1 MIINYQQIGR
11 IKMKQDGFDG
21 LNKTGQRLYF
31 IRQFCED
38 DSSFAYK
45 PKGSEETHYGR
56 IIQMNLNTQEKSI
69 CFQAGP
75 ELGTGAAEKYL
86 VFRNFAPSDSN
97 FYATHIGYKSI
108 FSFGLGKYMEKEQK
122 KIDWIE
128 PDKLKATLESLQ
140 RLKNDFFLEEPAL
153 HPKYDFICN
162 EQQTDYPG
170 AEEADKS
177 DSKTFDKAIEKYFK
191 NQIYGLSEER
201 RAFALCI
208 DGKFVH
214 EIEELA
220 PFYIDVLFYHI
231 LDKQFTDS
239 KNKGFCHLCG
249 KEALLSKTVALN
261 QKFYGATNPYFF
273 DSVSAPNNK
282 NAFAMCKECYM
293 EVAVGSKHAA
303 KYFGSRFLGLDLITL
318 PEPSLAHVNEAELIQ
333 SSNMQII
340 PRLLRFGRKSVMKDN
355 WELIQ
360 RMRKHL
366 NKFSFFFWNKPSATS
381 QIFIINQ
388 MIKGISF
395 NSLVQKSENLDELAE
410 QACLERVLSENYNLS
425 FEGLR
430 FMLLPSKDSHP
441 NLKIS
446 EYQKINREIL
456 ALLSSYLYSQKIP
469 YKNLIKMYVDIHARK
484 RNNLGERSD
493 YELNL
498 SAFIMSLYIKHYI
511 AFNLISGIKT
521 EEEKN
526 MTTTLEKAELK
537 EYFANNAAMYENNYP
552 AQGLFILGTYIS
564 DIEREQKGYGSS
576 DGKTPINKTAITK
589 LNLRGIPLPKV
600 MSVMATIDD
609 LRGIWVK
616 YQDPVLDAYY
626 RECMTHLPQS
636 SLSPEEIVFHILA
649 GRSYQSYLAIMHK
662 KNQEINKQN
671 QEVQN
676 D

>member
-1 MIINYQQIGR
+1 MIINYQQIGK
-11 IKMKQDGFDG
+11 IKMKQDGFAALD
-21 LNKTGQRLYF
+21 KTGQRLYF
-31 IRQFCED
+31 IHQFCED
-38 DSSFAYK
+38 DSNFAYK

-56 IIQMNLNTQEKSI
+56 IILLNLDTQQKSI
-69 CFQAGP
+69 NFLAGP

-108 FSFGLGKYMEKEQK
+108 FSFDLGKYMEKEQK
-122 KIDWIE
+122 KIDWANPGGLNTALEILQ
-128 PDKLKATLESLQ
+128 KIKA
-140 RLKNDFFLEEPAL
+140 DFFCETPIL
-153 HPKYDFICN
+153 HPRYDLICS
-162 EQQTDYPG
+162 EQQTDFPG
-170 AEEADKS
+170 VEEDGLPEGKAFDKS
-177 DSKTFDKAIEKYFK
+177 IDKYFN

-214 EIEELA
+214 EIDELA
-220 PFYIDVLFYHI
+220 SFYIDVLFYHI
-231 LDKQFTDS
+231 LDKQFADS

-249 KEALLSKTVALN
+249 KDSVLSKIVAFN

-273 DSVSAPNNK
+273 DSVNAQNSK

-293 EVAVGSKHAA
+293 EVTVGSKHAA
-303 KYFGSRFLGLDLITL
+303 KRFGSKFLGLDLITL
-318 PEPSLAHVNEAELIQ
+318 PEPSHAHVKEEEFIQ

-340 PRLLRFGRKSVMKDN
+340 PRLLRIGRKSVMQDN
-355 WELIQ
+355 LELIQ
-360 RMRKHL
+360 RMKKHL

-381 QIFIINQ
+381 QVFIINQ

-395 NSLVQKSENLDELAE
+395 NSLVQKSENLDILAE
-410 QACLERVLSENYNLS
+410 QACLERAFNENYNLS

-430 FMLLPSKDSHP
+430 FMLLPSRDSHP

-456 ALLSSYLYSQKIP
+456 ALLSAYLYSQKTP
-469 YKNLIKMYVDIHARK
+469 YKNIIKMYVDIHARK
-484 RNNLGERSD
+484 RNNLGESSD

-511 AFNLISGIKT
+511 TFNLITGIKT

-537 EYFANNAAMYENNYP
+537 EYFANNAALYENNYP

-564 DIEREQKGYGSS
+564 DIEREQKGFGSA

-589 LNLRGIPLPKV
+589 LNLKGIPLQKV

-616 YQDPVLDAYY
+616 FQDPVLDAYY
-626 RECMTHLPQS
+626 RECMAHLLQS

-649 GRSYQSYLAIMHK
+649 GRSYHSYLAIMHK
-662 KNQEINKQN
+662 KNQEITKQN